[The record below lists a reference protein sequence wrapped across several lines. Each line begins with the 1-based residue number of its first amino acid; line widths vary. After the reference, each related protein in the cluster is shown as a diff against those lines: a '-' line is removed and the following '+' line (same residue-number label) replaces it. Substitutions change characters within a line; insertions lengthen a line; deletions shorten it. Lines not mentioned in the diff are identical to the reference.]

1 MKIFGLKFSSYF
13 YILFCLSAIYLY
25 FDWVASDQIYSIK
38 LDRFELFNID
48 ESLHY
53 CYAKSALY
61 YPIALINPFAKVG
74 FTSSCFLFLKIF
86 SENILSLR
94 IMNSVYSIGVFILMV
109 KIGSFLKLSKKT
121 VVLSIILTAFF
132 PLFFLGSISVINEA
146 MFSFFLLVAIWSA
159 YKEKLFASAL
169 AVSFLPL
176 ISQFGFIY
184 LLIWTAWLIKK
195 GKFKPV
201 ILIFGPTVLWTITN
215 MLLLGH
221 SLFYT
226 LYYRTLLMP
235 HPPLD
240 SLVTPGEFVNF
251 YFLTFCPL
259 IILFIF
265 LSVFNRKKYLG
276 DGKLWLIQAVLVF
289 QLLQFIFEIFIMPF
303 FYSGMFIYKI
313 RQLIPA
319 VPLLAILT
327 AFILEKTIQAV
338 KKSRLGD
345 YLYILIAAISIVYL
359 PYSIIKLQKFPLIKN
374 EFLSP
379 EQEKSII
386 EAGVWLKGYCQKHD
400 ITSLV
405 GDGEDLPSSVNRRI
419 WMQAPNKII
428 YYGTKGLKRVPNT
441 ALNLLTYKSSPIG
454 ALEKCLFLVRNPDK
468 SLVSTEIK
476 LIKDFPSISLY
487 FYAK

>member
-1 MKIFGLKFSSYF
+1 MKIFGLKLSAYF
-13 YILFCLSAIYLY
+13 YILFCMSAIYLY

-61 YPIALINPFAKVG
+61 YPIALINPFAKAG
-74 FTSSCFLFLKIF
+74 FTTSCLLFLKIF

-94 IMNSVYSIGVFILMV
+94 IMNSIYSIGVFILMV
-109 KIGSFLKLSKKT
+109 KIGSFLKLSQKT
-121 VVLSIILTAFF
+121 VILSIILTAFF
-132 PLFFLGSISVINEA
+132 PLFFLGSISVINEV
-146 MFSFFLLVAIWSA
+146 MFSFFLLAAIWSA
-159 YKEKLFASAL
+159 YKENFFASAL

-184 LLIWTAWLIKK
+184 LFIWTAWLIKR
-195 GKFKPV
+195 GKFMLV
-201 ILIFGPTVLWTITN
+201 ILIFGPTALWTISN
-215 MLLLGH
+215 IFLLGH
-221 SLFYT
+221 SPFYT
-226 LYYRTLLMP
+226 LYYRAFLMT

-240 SLVTPGEFVNF
+240 SLVTPQEFANF

-265 LSVFNRKKYLG
+265 FFVFNRKKYPV
-276 DGKLWLIQAVLVF
+276 DGKLRLIQTVLVF

-327 AFILEKTIQAV
+327 AFILEKTMQTGKRI
-338 KKSRLGD
+338 KLGN
-345 YLYILIAAISIVYL
+345 YLYILIAALSIIYL
-359 PYSIIKLQKFPLIKN
+359 PYSINKLQKFPLIKN

-379 EQEKSII
+379 EQEKSVI
-386 EAGVWLKGYCQKHD
+386 EAGAWLKGYCQENN
-400 ITSLV
+400 IASLV
-405 GDGEDLPSSVNRRI
+405 GDGDDLPSSVNRRI
-419 WMQAPNKII
+419 WMYAPNKII
-428 YYGTKGLKRVPNT
+428 YYGTKGLKRIPNT

-454 ALEKCLFLVRNPDK
+454 ALDKCLFLARNSDK
-468 SLVSTEIK
+468 NSVSAELK
-476 LIKDFPSISLY
+476 LIKGFPSISLY